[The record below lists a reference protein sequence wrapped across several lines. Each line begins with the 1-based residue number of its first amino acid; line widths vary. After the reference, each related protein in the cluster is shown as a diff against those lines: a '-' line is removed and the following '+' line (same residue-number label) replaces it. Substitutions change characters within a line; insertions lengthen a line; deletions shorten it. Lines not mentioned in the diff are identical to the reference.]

1 MNQQMT
7 AALMRRHGG
16 PEVLSVE
23 QVDRPVPA
31 AGEVLV
37 KVAACSLSRLDI
49 FIRDGMP
56 GRTISLPHVGGC
68 DVAGWIEALGP
79 GVSGLA
85 VGDPV
90 LIDPFWNGEML
101 GEAYWGGF
109 SEYVVVSGE
118 GILALPENGRF
129 AEYSCLPTAYGT
141 AYRMLH
147 TRGRLKA
154 GETLVV
160 VGASGGVG
168 VSCVQLGVRAG
179 ARVIACT
186 SSDEKAQRLKGIGAH
201 ECVVAPDGQFGK
213 AVWSLTGKQGAD
225 AVVDFTGT
233 ATWAQS
239 LRSVRHG
246 GRLLCCGATTG
257 FDASTDLRYL
267 WTREMDIR
275 GSDGWKTEDLRQLAA
290 IVADH
295 ALDPVIHAVFPLSR
309 IQDAMRELE
318 SRSCFG
324 KIVVIPDSAQHQ
336 WTGDK
341 S

>member
-1 MNQQMT
+1 MVQTMM
-7 AALMRRHGG
+7 AALMREHGG

-23 QVDRPVPA
+23 AVPRPVPA

-56 GRTISLPHVGGC
+56 GRVIRMPHVGGC
-68 DVAGWIEALGP
+68 DVAGWIEAVGP
-79 GVSGLA
+79 EVSGLEA
-85 VGDPV
+85 GDPV

-109 SEYVVVSGE
+109 SEYVTVSAQ
-118 GILALPENGRF
+118 GILRLSEAGRF
-129 AEYSCLPTAYGT
+129 VEYSCLPTAYGT

-147 TRGRLKA
+147 TRGRLQA
-154 GETLVV
+154 GESLVV

-168 VSCVQLGVRAG
+168 VACVQLGARAG

-186 SSDEKAQRLKGIGAH
+186 SSEDKAQRLRAIGAD

-213 AVWSLTGKQGAD
+213 QVWNLTGKQGAD

-233 ATWAQS
+233 ATWPQS
-239 LRSVRHG
+239 LRSVKHG

-257 FDASTDLRYL
+257 FEASTDLRYL

-275 GSDGWKTEDLRQLAA
+275 GSDGWKPEDLRQLVEIMAG
-290 IVADH
+290 H
-295 ALDPVIHAVFPLSR
+295 EFDPVIHAVFPLSR

-318 SRSCFG
+318 GRSCFG
-324 KIVVIPDSAQHQ
+324 KIVVVPDGVLAS
-336 WTGDK
+336 
-341 S
+341 

>member
-1 MNQQMT
+1 MT
-7 AALMRRHGG
+7 KKMMAAVMRQHGG
-16 PEVLSVE
+16 PEALSVE
-23 QVDRPVPA
+23 EVARPMPR

-56 GRTISLPHVGGC
+56 GRHIAMPHVGGC
-68 DVAGWIEALGP
+68 DVAGWIEAIGP
-79 GVSGLA
+79 EVTGLEI
-85 VGDPV
+85 GTPV

-109 SEYVVVSGE
+109 SDYVSVSAK
-118 GILALPENGRF
+118 GILKLPENKRF
-129 AEYSCLPTAYGT
+129 VEYSCLPTAYGT

-147 TRGRLKA
+147 SRGGLKS
-154 GETLVV
+154 GESLVV

-168 VSCVQLGVRAG
+168 VACVQLGVRAG
-179 ARVIACT
+179 AHVIACT
-186 SSDEKAQRLKGIGAH
+186 SSESKAERLKSIGAH

-213 AVWSLTGKQGAD
+213 QVWNLTGKQGAD

-233 ATWAQS
+233 ATWSQS
-239 LRSVRHG
+239 LRSVKHG

-257 FDASTDLRYL
+257 FEANTDLRYL

-275 GSDGWKTEDLRQLAA
+275 GSDGWKNEDLRQLLEIMAGNEF
-290 IVADH
+290 
-295 ALDPVIHAVFPLSR
+295 DPVIHAVFPLSR

-318 SRSCFG
+318 GRSCFG
-324 KIVVIPDSAQHQ
+324 KIVVVPDSV
-336 WTGDK
+336 
-341 S
+341 

>member
-1 MNQQMT
+1 MAQNMK
-7 AALMRRHGG
+7 AAVMRRHGG
-16 PEVLSVE
+16 PEALSVE
-23 QVDRPVPA
+23 DVARPVPG

-56 GRTISLPHVGGC
+56 GRVIEMPHVGGC

-79 GVSGLA
+79 EVSGLEA
-85 VGDPV
+85 GAPV

-109 SEYVVVSGE
+109 SEYVVVSAKG
-118 GILALPENGRF
+118 LLPLPEAGRF
-129 AEYSCLPTAYGT
+129 VEYSCLPTAYGT

-147 TRGRLKA
+147 SRGRLQA
-154 GETLVV
+154 GESLVV

-168 VSCVQLGVRAG
+168 VACVQLGTLAG
-179 ARVIACT
+179 AHVIACT
-186 SSDEKAQRLKGIGAH
+186 SSEDKARRLRTIGAD

-213 AVWSLTGKQGAD
+213 SVWNLTGKQGAD
-225 AVVDFTGT
+225 MVVDFTGT
-233 ATWAQS
+233 ATWTQS
-239 LRSVRHG
+239 LRSVKHG
-246 GRLLCCGATTG
+246 GRLMCCGATTG
-257 FDASTDLRYL
+257 FEAATDLRYL

-275 GSDGWKTEDLRQLAA
+275 GSDGWKTEDLRQLLRIMAGRE
-290 IVADH
+290 
-295 ALDPVIHAVFPLSR
+295 LDPVVHAVFPLSG

-324 KIVVIPDSAQHQ
+324 KIVVVPDGVQAS
-336 WTGDK
+336 
-341 S
+341 